1 MTKNL
6 KFGNIYQKTDFFTVL
21 VLNIAKYC
29 DTIIMI
35 GYPQQLQKG
44 LKMEKKKSTS
54 SKTIAKRIVLWLILC
69 GTALAMLAV
78 LGFYIVV
85 VSGIFPTVTDTW
97 ICTAMTTMNHKYLA
111 TWFFSEEK
119 IEKTMERNKV
129 DDSGYSTDI
138 SEIEIQ
144 TPPETPDVSGE
155 TDEPEIIVDTYLEEG
170 YSLLEEGL
178 YLKEA
183 SGTNWKGW
191 LMLITDPKRV
201 RLEDTKR
208 QFVCGQKVMTMI
220 ENAGAVAG
228 INGGGFSDGPNYDSN
243 GGTPAG
249 MVIED
254 GVLVFPTD
262 EESIKNE
269 TFSMVGM
276 NSDGVLVLRRCTP
289 EWAMANDIV
298 SAVTFNPFIIVNGE
312 GIVKNGTGGWGIAP
326 RTAIGQRKT
335 GEIIFLVI
343 DGRQVGHS
351 IGADLLPIQETLLAE
366 NCINA
371 AMMDGGSSTVM
382 IYNKEFVNRP
392 SLGFERYIN
401 NCWVVMPIENKN
413 ETDE

>member
-1 MTKNL
+1 MENK
-6 KFGNIYQKTDFFTVL
+6 KTVG
-21 VLNIAKYC
+21 
-29 DTIIMI
+29 II
-35 GYPQQLQKG
+35 
-44 LKMEKKKSTS
+44 KK
-54 SKTIAKRIVLWLILC
+54 ICLWITLC
-69 GTALAMLAV
+69 AAAAAMLAI

-119 IEKTMERNKV
+119 IEEVMERNTV

-138 SEIEIQ
+138 SEIDI
-144 TPPETPDVSGE
+144 PSPEVEQDE
-155 TDEPEIIVDTYLEEG
+155 TETEAEPEKEPVDPYIEEG
-170 YSLLEEGL
+170 YELLEKGL
-178 YLKEA
+178 YLKEV
-183 SGTNWKGW
+183 SGSNWKGW
-191 LMLITDPKRV
+191 LMLIKDPKRV
-201 RLEDTKR
+201 RIEDTRR

-249 MVIED
+249 MVIEN

-269 TFSMVGM
+269 VFSMVGM
-276 NSDGVLVLRRCTP
+276 NSDGILVLRRCTP
-289 EWAMANDIV
+289 QWALENDIV

-312 GIVKNGTGGWGIAP
+312 GIVKSGTGGWGIAP

-351 IGADLLPIQETLLAE
+351 IGVDLLPIQETLLAE
-366 NCINA
+366 GCINA
-371 AMMDGGSSTVM
+371 GMMDGGSSTVM

-401 NCWVVMPIENKN
+401 NCWVVMPIDDSEQ
-413 ETDE
+413 E